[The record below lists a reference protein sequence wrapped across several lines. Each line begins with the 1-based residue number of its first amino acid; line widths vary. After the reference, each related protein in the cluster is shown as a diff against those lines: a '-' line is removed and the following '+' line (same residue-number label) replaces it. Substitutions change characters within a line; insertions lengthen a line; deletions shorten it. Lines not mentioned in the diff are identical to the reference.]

1 MKPLGLPSCQMR
13 HIFQARKKLPR
24 ISGGEERPQFKRPE
38 FILIDDQRG
47 KSQYTYFEADATR
60 KPQDSFQKEKKDI
73 PSKGPISLRFVC
85 LLGLIFCSVFGFGI
99 LLWSI
104 AITFLA
110 TLSLFQKPGLNQGMR
125 SFWKI
130 SFNTLVAGFG
140 FTLGLI
146 SPTLGLSLLA
156 LYFSLAG
163 ELVQDDIL
171 RKVIRRSFSHL

>member
-1 MKPLGLPSCQMR
+1 MSDVPHIPREEETQETSSNSRREEQPLFR
-13 HIFQARKKLPR
+13 
-24 ISGGEERPQFKRPE
+24 RPE

-47 KSQYTYFEADATR
+47 KSQYSYFAEDSSP
-60 KPQDSFQKEKKDI
+60 KPHHSSQKEKRDVP
-73 PSKGPISLRFVC
+73 PSKGAISLRFIC

-104 AITFLA
+104 AVTFLA
-110 TLSLFQKPGLNQGMR
+110 TFSLFKNRGLNQGMR